1 MSANLSYLFILDSG
15 VLFFAAIAAAVFTIG
30 AYRALM
36 ENAYPSSSEEE

>member
-15 VLFFAAIAAAVFTIG
+15 LLFFAAIAAAAFTIG

-36 ENAYPSSSEEE
+36 ENAYPSDEG